1 MVFIFEIKAM
11 NLFFKRACYF
21 AIFLFSQSLVFS
33 QTLER
38 TIEEIKTEAQLRAER
53 GAYPMGGLDPQ
64 DVAQALSSIKTRERD
79 DWAKGW
85 SQVAQTYS
93 ERAKSTANPEEVAR
107 LYKRAWRLYYTAQW
121 PVPNSSGKKQAYDN
135 ALKSYASYA
144 QSLSP
149 ALTVVQIPFEGKF
162 ITGYLR
168 LPKSSTPVPLIL
180 AISGLD
186 SRKESYNQ
194 ILTHG
199 VGYFAVD
206 GPGTGQAPIKV
217 SPTADRMFTAV
228 MDYLNSNPLIDSK
241 RIIVSGVSFGGY
253 WSAKL
258 AITDKFRF
266 LGSVSQSPPIDEF
279 FSVNFLMEKTLGNK
293 EYLFDL
299 APAFV
304 NVFEGAES
312 IEDLKRIMPA
322 MSLKTQGWLGKSI
335 GPTLVVAG
343 AKDTQ
348 VPLSDIELLMQSGDS
363 PKELWLNPKGGHLG
377 RELKGW
383 TDPVIFSKIII
394 PWELRLIEESKKT
407 AP

>member
-1 MVFIFEIKAM
+1 MFINLKNSVFFVLFLYFPILVCSQPTERSIDEIK
-11 NLFFKRACYF
+11 
-21 AIFLFSQSLVFS
+21 I
-33 QTLER
+33 
-38 TIEEIKTEAQLRAER
+38 EAQFRAEK
-53 GAYPMGGLDPQ
+53 GAYPMGGLDPL
-64 DVAQALSSIKTRERD
+64 DVSKALALIKTRDRD
-79 DWAKGW
+79 EWASGW
-85 SQVAQTYS
+85 SSVAQNYIDQAA
-93 ERAKSTANPEEVAR
+93 AKSNPIEAAA

-121 PVPNSSGKKQAYDN
+121 PVPNSAGKQKAYDN
-135 ALKSYASYA
+135 AIKAFSSYA
-144 QSLSP
+144 QTLNPS
-149 ALTVVQIPFEGKF
+149 LTVVQIPFEGKS

-168 LPKSSTPVPLIL
+168 LPKASAPVPVIL

-186 SRKESYNQ
+186 SRKETVAESYNQ
-194 ILTHG
+194 ILSQG

-217 SPTADRMFTAV
+217 SPNAERMFSAV
-228 MDYLNSNPLIDSK
+228 LDYLQRLPQVDAN

-258 AITDKFRF
+258 AVTEKARL

-279 FSVNFLMEKTLGNK
+279 FSVNFLQEKTLGNK

-304 NVFEGAES
+304 NVFEGANS
-312 IEDLKRIMPA
+312 VDDLKRIMPA
-322 MSLKTQGWLGKSI
+322 MSLKAQGLLNKPAIPS
-335 GPTLVVAG
+335 LVVAG

-348 VPLSDIELLMQSGDS
+348 VPLSDIELLMQSGDV
-363 PKELWLNPKGGHLG
+363 PKELWLNPRGGHLG

-394 PWELRLIEESKKT
+394 PWELRLLEESKK
-407 AP
+407 AAQ